1 MEIIIKEDYHHICEE
16 AVGIIH
22 QAWKRKNNLVLGLP
36 TGSTPLGVYRGL
48 IALFKKGEIDFCRVV
63 TFNLDEYLG
72 LKENHPQ
79 SFAYYMKKNL
89 FQHINI
95 KKENIFRLSGTPESI
110 DDHCREYEEKIRSY
124 GGIDIQILGIGRNG
138 HIGFNEPSSS
148 LSSRTRVKTLTLETI
163 KANSSLFEDEEGI
176 PRFCLTMGI
185 GTIMEAK
192 MILLLASGQEKS
204 EAIKKSVEGPITASV
219 PGSILQLHPQAKII
233 IDHEAASLLSRKDYY
248 MWVYKNKERVNDFL
262 KKKAKE

>member
-1 MEIIIKEDYHHICEE
+1 MEIIIKEDYRHICEE
-16 AVGIIH
+16 ATRIIH
-22 QAWKRKNNLVLGLP
+22 RAWKGKNNLVLGLP
-36 TGSTPLGVYRGL
+36 TGRTPLGVYKGL
-48 IALFKKGEIDFCRVV
+48 IDLFKKREIDYSLVV

-72 LKENHPQ
+72 LKENHPH
-79 SFAYYMKKNL
+79 SFAYYMEKNL

-95 KKENIFRLSGTPESI
+95 KRENIYRLSGTPENI

-124 GGIDIQILGIGRNG
+124 GGIDIQILGIGKNG

-148 LSSRTRVKTLTLETI
+148 LASRTRVKTLTLETI
-163 KANSSLFEDEEGI
+163 EANSSLFEDEEEV

-192 MILLLASGQEKS
+192 MILLLASGQEKN
-204 EAIKKSVEGPITASV
+204 EAIKKSLEGPITASV

-248 MWVYKNKERVNDFL
+248 IWVYSNKERVNDFL
-262 KKKAKE
+262 KKRRKE